1 MKYSENTVLLNKL
14 AEQTED
20 FAVQLIDQVSVSE
33 KLVIRNKPDESHRY
47 ASLLSPMTDDAIKY
61 SQKKVGVWPQS
72 FRWIATAFLP
82 IIPCALSSLFPGSL
96 GNIEHRRLSKERFPI
111 DPM

>member
-33 KLVIRNKPDESHRY
+33 ELVIRNKPDESHRY

-61 SQKKVGVWPQS
+61 SQKKGGGLTSIIQS
-72 FRWIATAFLP
+72 LLAK
-82 IIPCALSSLFPGSL
+82 
-96 GNIEHRRLSKERFPI
+96 HRT
-111 DPM
+111 